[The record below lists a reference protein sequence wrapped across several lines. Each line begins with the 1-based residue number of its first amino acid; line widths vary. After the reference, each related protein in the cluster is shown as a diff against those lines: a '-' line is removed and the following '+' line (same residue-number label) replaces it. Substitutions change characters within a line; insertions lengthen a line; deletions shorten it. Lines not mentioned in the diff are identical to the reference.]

1 MLVRSIPAVLWL
13 SAAAF
18 GQTIMTT
25 IAGTDS
31 VFNGDGLPALSV
43 PIGSVSGVAVDSAG
57 NIYFTDPDQFVVLQ
71 VTPNGTLNR
80 IAGNGIADYSGDG
93 GPATSAAIAAS
104 QSLVGELPGFYSR
117 SALGGIA
124 VDKTGAVYFADGI
137 RLRKVTPDG
146 IINTIAGGGKTPPAN
161 GVLAISAQLAL
172 INGVALDSGGNVYFC
187 AAGNRIWQV
196 SSSGYLTLIAG
207 TGTAGFSG
215 DGGPATSANL
225 DFPTAL
231 AFDRLG
237 NLYVTDG
244 DSQNYAS
251 RVRQITTD
259 GKINTVAGGG
269 TTAPANGV
277 APLALSLSFATG
289 IAVDAAGD
297 LYVNE
302 PYPGVLLAIKGN
314 STTLL
319 TTPGIGPY
327 VTGVP
332 AAQASI
338 YSPQYYEN
346 GGVALTNNGGLI
358 VADTGHGR
366 LRQIDASGNLTT
378 LAGNGQYQFA
388 GDGGKATSALL
399 DEPNK
404 VAVGPDGTVYIFD
417 SNNNRIRAVG
427 TNGVIQTVA
436 GNGDDFSAPTL
447 DNSALAT
454 SLSLGNIHSLA
465 VDSKGNLFVAEN
477 FRVLRITPDLHFSV
491 VVNQSDTFGFS
502 GDNGPAT
509 QAKVRVIL
517 GMTFDSGGNLY
528 LADGNNY
535 RIRKVDT
542 NGIITTIAGNGT
554 QAFSGENVVAAQSTI
569 GHASSIV
576 ADSNGGLYFEEYLDS
591 NSTPPARIRYLNA
604 NGQLHTVAGSSTV
617 GYTADGKPQRARRCP

>member
-1 MLVRSIPAVLWL
+1 MLVRSIPAVLCL

-18 GQTIMTT
+18 GQNIITT

-31 VFNGDGLPALSV
+31 VFYGDGQPALSV

-104 QSLVGELPGFYSR
+104 QNLVGELPGFYSR
-117 SALGGIA
+117 TALGGIA

-146 IINTIAGGGKTPPAN
+146 IIHTIAGGGKTPPAN
-161 GVLAISAQLAL
+161 GILATSAQLAL
-172 INGVALDSGGNVYFC
+172 INGVTLDSGGNVYFC
-187 AAGNRIWQV
+187 AAGNRIWQL
-196 SSSGYLTLIAG
+196 SSGGFLTLIAG

-215 DGGPATSANL
+215 DGGAATSANL

-251 RVRQITTD
+251 RVRKITTD

-269 TTAPANGV
+269 NTTPANGV

-302 PYPGVLLAIKGN
+302 PYPGELLVIKGN
-314 STTLL
+314 TTTLL

-338 YSPQYYEN
+338 YSPEYYEN

-366 LRQIDASGNLTT
+366 EGN
-378 LAGNGQYQFA
+378 
-388 GDGGKATSALL
+388 
-399 DEPNK
+399 
-404 VAVGPDGTVYIFD
+404 
-417 SNNNRIRAVG
+417 
-427 TNGVIQTVA
+427 
-436 GNGDDFSAPTL
+436 
-447 DNSALAT
+447 
-454 SLSLGNIHSLA
+454 
-465 VDSKGNLFVAEN
+465 
-477 FRVLRITPDLHFSV
+477 
-491 VVNQSDTFGFS
+491 
-502 GDNGPAT
+502 
-509 QAKVRVIL
+509 
-517 GMTFDSGGNLY
+517 
-528 LADGNNY
+528 
-535 RIRKVDT
+535 
-542 NGIITTIAGNGT
+542 
-554 QAFSGENVVAAQSTI
+554 
-569 GHASSIV
+569 
-576 ADSNGGLYFEEYLDS
+576 
-591 NSTPPARIRYLNA
+591 
-604 NGQLHTVAGSSTV
+604 
-617 GYTADGKPQRARRCP
+617 